1 MNSTTEPTTEPNQP
15 KGNPVTLPTE
25 IRRAPITIADLR
37 QATSLM
43 AFWAGD
49 GRPDYDSYDEALE
62 LVPWDRLTVALL
74 ISALCETA
82 CELAGNREAF
92 RRALDA
98 QALRLAAEEGEE
110 R

>member
-1 MNSTTEPTTEPNQP
+1 M
-15 KGNPVTLPTE
+15 TLPTE
-25 IRRAPITIADLR
+25 RRRTPITTADLR
-37 QATSLM
+37 QATSLL

-62 LVPWDRLTVALL
+62 LVPWDQLTVALL

-82 CELAGNREAF
+82 CELAGDREAF

-98 QALRLAAEEGEE
+98 HALQLATEEGDE

>member
-1 MNSTTEPTTEPNQP
+1 M
-15 KGNPVTLPTE
+15 TLPTE
-25 IRRAPITIADLR
+25 RRRTPITTADLR

-43 AFWAGD
+43 AFWAGVD
-49 GRPDYDSYDEALE
+49 QRPDYDSYDEALE

-82 CELAGNREAF
+82 CELAGGDREAF

-98 QALRLAAEEGEE
+98 HALQLAAEEGEE